1 MKQAFLV
8 LKTFALLQ
16 CIACLCAVCRIC
28 ARWIVCR
35 GAALISPDNWAQ
47 IKTSA
52 RMLYAILLLIAH
64 RSNTLGLLFAHI
76 GLVLRQYSVICLIF
90 PPVNCERCTRI
101 HYNSPL
107 IGFTTSLEAMI
118 ILAPALTCCQLY
130 FAPLCLLWERMLC
143 PGHQASD
150 SPKATLSHPHKPPM
164 LPEQT
169 FRQCNIPPFPSD
181 SHILSLL
188 W

>member
-1 MKQAFLV
+1 MQRI
-8 LKTFALLQ
+8 LQ
-16 CIACLCAVCRIC
+16 CLCAVCRIC
-28 ARWIVCR
+28 AQWTVCG

-47 IKTSA
+47 IKTTVRVLS
-52 RMLYAILLLIAH
+52 AILPLTAH

-76 GLVLRQYSVICLIF
+76 GLVARQYSASCLPF

-101 HYNSPL
+101 HHNSPL
-107 IGFTTSLEAMI
+107 IGFTTSPEAVI
-118 ILAPALTCCQLY
+118 ILTPGLTRCQLY

-150 SPKATLSHPHKPPM
+150 SPRATLSHPYKPP
-164 LPEQT
+164 PPFRQT
-169 FRQCNIPPFPSD
+169 FRQCNIPPFPSE
-181 SHILSLL
+181 SHVLCLL